1 MSGPRTDS
9 VPGDAGGRLRSV
21 PRPGQTTVTLHIPA
35 VAELWMLSRMVAG
48 ALASRLDFSFEE
60 LEDLRLAIDELCT
73 LCAVGSS
80 SDATLGLIFTVD
92 ADTIRVDCEVSPVG
106 VGNGGRT
113 AASIDGIEPHLSERI
128 LDALVDDHGVEVF
141 PPGAR
146 RGWMTKQRGR
156 AAGL

>member
-1 MSGPRTDS
+1 MSGPRT
-9 VPGDAGGRLRSV
+9 GRV
-21 PRPGQTTVTLHIPA
+21 PA
-35 VAELWMLSRMVAG
+35 VAGRASETRVVLTIPALPELWLLSRMVAG

-73 LCAVGSS
+73 LCALGSS
-80 SDATLGLIFTVD
+80 PESTLELTFTVY
-92 ADTIRVDCEVSPVG
+92 AESMRVDCEVSPVG
-106 VGNGGRT
+106 VEAGER
-113 AASIDGIEPHLSERI
+113 AAGSLNGIEPHLSERI

-156 AAGL
+156 AAGR